1 MTSTYIVDIYCPQGS
16 DKKDHIMKIKNGTH
30 IFTFSST
37 MIATIRTSL
46 LMLLYSLTVINIT
59 YAATPSNTP
68 IFDVEPPLIEHTP
81 LPKLQKSNTP
91 LTIEAIITDNNGI
104 QSVWLN
110 YRVKGMENYRVLMMK
125 PTTQSPSLF
134 VGVVPASEVG
144 TETIE
149 YYIQATDTGG
159 NTVLRGG
166 MLFPLS
172 IAFKQP
178 PKLSPNNAFVS
189 NPTRAETTGLFDLPT
204 NSKTAWAWIA
214 GGVIV
219 GALIA
224 KNSDNGDDTSNSP
237 NSGAGII
244 SVTAGNDKL

>member
-1 MTSTYIVDIYCPQGS
+1 
-16 DKKDHIMKIKNGTH
+16 MKIKNDTH
-30 IFTFSST
+30 VFIFST
-37 MIATIRTSL
+37 TIIATIRTSL
-46 LMLLYSLTVINIT
+46 LLLLYSLTVINIS
-59 YAATPSNTP
+59 YAAKPSNTP

-81 LPKLQKSNTP
+81 FSKLQKPNTP
-91 LTIEAIITDNNGI
+91 LTISANITDNNGI
-104 QSVWLN
+104 QSVRLS

-125 PTTQSPSLF
+125 LSTQSPSLF

-178 PKLSPNNAFVS
+178 PKFSPNNAFVS
-189 NPTRAETTGLFDLPT
+189 NPTRVETTGLFDIPT

-224 KNSDNGDDTSNSP
+224 KNSDNSNDISNNP
-237 NSGAGII
+237 NSGGGII